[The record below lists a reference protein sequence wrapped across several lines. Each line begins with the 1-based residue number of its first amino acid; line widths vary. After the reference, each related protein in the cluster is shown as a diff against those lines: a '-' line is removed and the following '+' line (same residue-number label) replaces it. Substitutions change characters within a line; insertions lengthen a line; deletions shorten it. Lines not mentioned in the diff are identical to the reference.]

1 MATGRA
7 VETGVVRP
15 FGVLILLLFFL
26 LVVAVAAG
34 CAVLLIRISRGYLQ
48 RYALARPNARS
59 SHTLPTPQGGGAAV
73 VLATLLVS
81 LAGALWLGL
90 PLAPLVALSAA
101 TLVLAVVGGIDDIRP
116 LGVFSRLGLQ
126 ALCVAVVLVWA
137 LPGVRIL
144 PDLLPAGVERLLL
157 LIGGL
162 WFVNLVNFMDGLDWM
177 SVSEIVPVA
186 TAAALIGWLAGMPEI
201 ALVACALMGGMLGFA
216 PFNRPVAKLFLGDV
230 GSLPIGLL
238 TGFLLLAL
246 AGAGHLA
253 AALILP
259 LYYLTDAT
267 LTLFLRLAR
276 GEKVWQAHRSHFYQ
290 RATDN
295 GFSVASVVGH
305 VFALNLVLAG
315 LAFQTLV
322 WRDPAIQL
330 GLVAVAGFAVA
341 FVLARFAKSRP
352 SEAVT

>member
-1 MATGRA
+1 M
-7 VETGVVRP
+7 
-15 FGVLILLLFFL
+15 LILLLFFL
-26 LVVAVAAG
+26 VMAVVAAG
-34 CAVLLIRISRGYLQ
+34 CAHLFIRLFRSHLE

-59 SHTLPTPQGGGAAV
+59 SHTRPTPQGGGAAV
-73 VLATLLVS
+73 VLATLMVS
-81 LAGALWLGL
+81 LAGAAFLGL
-90 PLAPLVALSAA
+90 PLAPLLALAGA
-101 TLVLAVVGGIDDIRP
+101 TLVLAIVGGVDDIRP

-126 ALCVAVVLVWA
+126 ALCVAIVLVWA
-137 LPGVRIL
+137 LPGLRVL
-144 PDLLPAGVERLLL
+144 PDLLPGGVERVLL

-177 SVSEIVPVA
+177 SVSEIVPIA
-186 TAAALIGWLAGMPEI
+186 GAAGLIGWLSGMPEI

-230 GSLPIGLL
+230 GSLPLGLL

-259 LYYLTDAT
+259 LYYLADAT
-267 LTLFLRLAR
+267 ITLLLRLAR

-290 RATDN
+290 RANDN
-295 GFSVASVVGH
+295 GFTVMSVVGH

-322 WRDPAIQL
+322 WRAPAIQL
-330 GLVAVAGFAVA
+330 ALIAAAGFAVA
-341 FVLARFAKSRP
+341 FVLSRFARPRP
-352 SEAVT
+352 SAVVT